1 MPHRT
6 EARLRALM
14 EELKRAQS
22 ESGDVA
28 DKARQDLSELMRG
41 GQLKPAGPG
50 QAAPRAKKA
59 GRKKR

>member
-1 MPHRT
+1 
-6 EARLRALM
+6 M